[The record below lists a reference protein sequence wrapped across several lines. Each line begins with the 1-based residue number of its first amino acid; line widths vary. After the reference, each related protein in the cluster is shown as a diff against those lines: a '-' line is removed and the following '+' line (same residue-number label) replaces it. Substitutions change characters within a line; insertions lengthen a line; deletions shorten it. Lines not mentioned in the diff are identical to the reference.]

1 MLTLPLETARLR
13 LRDFCADDADAY
25 CRLRGGGA
33 FGRHYAVHELS
44 PGFSQ
49 GLLQQFI
56 AQQQAT
62 PRRAWQLAITL
73 ADSGTL
79 IGSVGL
85 RHTSLAGEAQFGIEL
100 DQAYW
105 GQGYAREA
113 GAALLHAGFNTLGL
127 HRVEADTHAAN
138 LPAQRLATGLG
149 FVPSRQEGDRHIL
162 ALALDLPGVL
172 SERKL
177 LGQTAQLRRHPGYW
191 QLATPTQPDFFFG
204 NLLLPDQAPLQREVW
219 EARFDAAFAGH
230 RGVQHRTLLWAMED
244 EDCAVRYQPWLD
256 AGYQYMET
264 IALLLT
270 RDSLRPTL
278 LPTGYT
284 LRPLAS
290 DDDWQQWAS
299 LLASTRDP
307 GHDEAGYRRFLRGLQ
322 QRYRQLEHGGH
333 GHVWGVFASGQ
344 LQASA
349 GLFTWQAL
357 GRFQM
362 VATAPDARRQGLAS
376 GLISA
381 LAAWGLARVPRLVIV
396 ADAHYHAID
405 LYRKLGFVHAS
416 SEASLCWWPRPA
428 ETA

>member
-1 MLTLPLETARLR
+1 MLTLPLVTPRLQ
-13 LRDFCADDADAY
+13 LRDFCASDQAAY
-25 CRLRGGGA
+25 RQLRLGSA
-33 FGRHYAVHELS
+33 FGQHYAAHQLS
-44 PGFSQ
+44 PDFSDA
-49 GLLQQFI
+49 LLQQFI

-73 ADSGTL
+73 ADGGTL
-79 IGSVGL
+79 VGSVGL
-85 RHTSLAGEAQFGIEL
+85 RYTSLAGEAQFGIEL
-100 DQAYW
+100 GEAYW

-113 GAALLHAGFNTLGL
+113 GAALLHAGFNPLGL

-138 LPAQRLATGLG
+138 LPAQRLATSLG

-162 ALALDLPGVL
+162 ALSLDMPGVL

-177 LGQTAQLRRHPGYW
+177 LGAQARLNRHAGYW
-191 QLATPTQPDFFFG
+191 QLATPAQPDFFFG
-204 NLLLPDQAPLQREVW
+204 NLLLPDQAPLQRDVW

-230 RGVQHRTLLWAMED
+230 AGVQHRTLLWAMED
-244 EDCAVRYQPWLD
+244 EDCAARYQPWLD

-264 IALLLT
+264 VALLLT
-270 RDSLRPTL
+270 RDSLRPTR
-278 LPTGYT
+278 LPAGHT

-290 DDDWQQWAS
+290 EDDWQQWAS
-299 LLASTRDP
+299 LLAASRDP
-307 GHDEAGYRRFLRGLQ
+307 GHDEAGYRRFLGGLQ
-322 QRYRQLEHGGH
+322 QRYLQLEHSGH
-333 GHVWGVFASGQ
+333 GHVWGVFAGGQ

-362 VATAPDARRQGLAS
+362 VATAPAARRLGLAS

-381 LAAWGLARVPRLVIV
+381 LAEWGLARVPRLVIV

-416 SEASLCWWPRPA
+416 REASLCWWPRH
-428 ETA
+428 